1 MFLNS
6 LMADTLSPLHSLLL
20 GGLVLVASYLI
31 TIRIA
36 TEKARQKTIK
46 QHDCEAPPKYPS
58 RDPFF
63 GIDTIYD
70 ALRAVS
76 SKTFLSQKKAHYD
89 RYGNTFSSTLSTLP
103 VISTI
108 EPENIK
114 TVLSTAFQD
123 FVVGAP
129 RRNAFSPILAN
140 SILISDGKQWE
151 HSRAFLRPSFA
162 RSQVGDL
169 STLEAHVQN
178 LITAIP
184 RDGSTVDLAD
194 LFLRYTADVTTD
206 FMFGESINSLSQPE
220 SFRGDLMRAFR
231 DAQLGAE
238 RRFRLGSFA
247 KFVPQPAFY
256 QAVKKVHDYM
266 DEHVDRAIENRHV
279 QQRSFDEGAQDDKR
293 HIFLH
298 ELAKLTDDRQ
308 TLRDELLGIFFAGR
322 DTTSALLSNLFFVLA
337 RSPGIWQRLREEV
350 DKLGGAVPTLD
361 ELKTLKY
368 LGFCLNE
375 GQRSCFPA
383 GFRVNAD
390 I

>member
-1 MFLNS
+1 MFFNS
-6 LMADTLSPLHSLLL
+6 LMVDILSQLCSLLL
-20 GGLVLVASYLI
+20 GGLLLVASYLI
-31 TIRIA
+31 TLRMTTA
-36 TEKARQKTIK
+36 RARQKNIK
-46 QHDCEAPPKYPS
+46 QYGCEAPSKLPS
-58 RDPFF
+58 KDPFF

-76 SKTFLSQKKAHYD
+76 SKTFLSQKRAHYEC
-89 RYGNTFSSTLSTLP
+89 YGNTFSSRLSTLS

-114 TVLSTAFQD
+114 TILSTAFKD

-129 RRNAFSPILAN
+129 RRNAFSPVIAN

-169 STLEAHVQN
+169 STLEAHVEN
-178 LITAIP
+178 LIRAIP
-184 RDGSTVDLAD
+184 RDGSTIDLAD

-206 FMFGESINSLSQPE
+206 FMFGESINSLSQTE
-220 SFRGDLMRAFR
+220 SFRVDSMRAFR
-231 DAQLGAE
+231 DAQLGVE

-247 KFVPQPAFY
+247 KFVLQPAFY
-256 QAVKKVHDYM
+256 QAVKKVHGYM
-266 DEHVDRAIENRHV
+266 DEHVDRAIENRHL
-279 QQRSFDEGAQDDKR
+279 QQRTLNEGAPDDKR
-293 HIFLH
+293 YIFLH

-308 TLRDELLGIFFAGR
+308 ILRDELLGIFFAGR

-337 RSPGIWQRLREEV
+337 KSPRIWQRLQEEV
-350 DKLGGAVPTLD
+350 DKLGGARPTLD

-368 LGFCLNE
+368 LGFC
-375 GQRSCFPA
+375 
-383 GFRVNAD
+383 
-390 I
+390 